1 MEKKKF
7 AKCSKNYAP
16 LMSLHTNYL
25 SELGQDYKLNTNCSK
40 KFQVQILKLSTLKGT
55 FQSYFLLNYEILR
68 L

>member
-1 MEKKKF
+1 
-7 AKCSKNYAP
+7 
-16 LMSLHTNYL
+16 MSLHTNYL